1 MTNRAGAASAT
12 KARIVDCAATFAAT
26 SLFNDTTLESIAQCA
41 ATTVRTVL
49 RLFGSKEQL
58 FSAALDSI
66 GFENFGPVSR
76 GDLEGTLT
84 TVYDFYEKHG
94 DMVIRWLADEPR
106 VAAMREHF
114 RIGRRN
120 LRVRVSEAFAPS
132 LGLLEEPARQELLN
146 GLIVALDVYTWKL
159 VRRDFG
165 LSRRAAQAVTW
176 RILKGLIDGHR
187 Q

>member
-1 MTNRAGAASAT
+1 MVGRAKAATAT
-12 KARIVDCAATFAAT
+12 KARILDCATQFAAT
-26 SLFNDTTLESIAQCA
+26 SLFDNTTLEAIAECA
-41 ATTVRTVL
+41 GTTVRTVL

-58 FSAALDSI
+58 FAAALDSI
-66 GFENFGPVSR
+66 GFGNFGPVQA
-76 GDLEGTLT
+76 GDTEGTLR

-120 LRVRVSEAFAPS
+120 LRMKVSEAFAPT
-132 LGLLEEPARQELLN
+132 LERLDEPARRTLLHA
-146 GLIVALDVYTWKL
+146 LIVALDVYTWKL

-165 LSRRAAQAVTW
+165 FSRAAAQAVAR
-176 RILKGLIDGHR
+176 RILTGLLENNHR
-187 Q
+187 